1 MSPLNI
7 VIIVV
12 VIVLIILILRYWLNN
27 PATLQSSVQSGQTS
41 STIDSSSLATDGSN
55 APPTNF
61 TYSVWFYIDNWNY
74 RYGHEK
80 VIFGRMGKKVASGSS
95 SSSSDSTGNS
105 SCDASGNS
113 TSSSNSSSPGPSNS
127 SGPHST
133 KQIHNLAPCPA
144 VLLGAVE
151 NNIDIALT
159 CFASPKEQKSG
170 NHTIVHNCAVT
181 NIPIQRWVNLL
192 FSVYGR
198 TLDIYID
205 GKLVRTCL
213 LPGIAVVHNNADI
226 FVTPLGGFS
235 GWTSKL
241 QYWPNSFNPQQAW
254 NIYTQGYRS
263 SSIFGSDY
271 EVQVSLLENG
281 STQST
286 YTLG

>member
-27 PATLQSSVQSGQTS
+27 PAILQSSVQSGQTS

-80 VIFGRMGKKVASGSS
+80 VIFGRMGKKAASGSS
-95 SSSSDSTGNS
+95 STTDSSGNS
-105 SCDASGNS
+105 SCDASGNTGGS
-113 TSSSNSSSPGPSNS
+113 TTSSSSSTSGSPQ
-127 SGPHST
+127 ST

-159 CFASPKEQKSG
+159 CFASPKQQQNG
-170 NHTIVHNCAVT
+170 NPTIVHNCAVT

-226 FVTPLGGFS
+226 YVTPLGGFS

-241 QYWPNSFNPQQAW
+241 QYWANSFNPQQAW
-254 NIYTQGYRS
+254 NIYKQGYRS
-263 SSIFGSDY
+263 ALFGSDY